1 VSSDYY
7 GSIAGEIA
15 DGGEDGDQE
24 PDDDY
29 YDRDDDYREPDP
41 EDGDIARA
49 YEEHY
54 EHLDAV
60 HGGGECDCRPSLA
73 ERLARRAR
81 DAANWLHGIRCQVT
95 AASWIPCTVR
105 LGTVEVTV
113 RLRADRGCGACQ
125 GRGWFYTMTPKPEFP
140 VPAGYNGAAL
150 CGCGSA
156 IGKLADSRR
165 YLRQTRNE
173 PPF

>member
-1 VSSDYY
+1 MT
-7 GSIAGEIA
+7 AA
-15 DGGEDGDQE
+15 EDWDEDDDQE
-24 PDDDY
+24 PDDDWY
-29 YDRDDDYREPDP
+29 DDDDLPEPDP

-49 YEEHY
+49 YEEHF

-81 DAANWLHGIRCQVT
+81 DIANWLHGIRCRLTVAT
-95 AASWIPCTVR
+95 RRPCTLR
-105 LGTVEVTV
+105 LGPAEITV
-113 RLRADRGCGACQ
+113 RLRADRGCDACS

-156 IGKLADSRR
+156 IGKLAETRR
-165 YLRQTRNE
+165 YLRRTDRE

>member
-1 VSSDYY
+1 MSSPYDLDD
-7 GSIAGEIA
+7 E
-15 DGGEDGDQE
+15 DQE
-24 PDDDY
+24 PDDDW
-29 YDRDDDYREPDP
+29 YDDPRDDYEPDP

-73 ERLARRAR
+73 ERLARRAQ
-81 DAANWLHGIRCQVT
+81 DAARWLRGIGYRLT
-95 AASWIPCTVR
+95 AATWEPRTLRIGPA
-105 LGTVEVTV
+105 EVTV

-125 GRGWFYTMTPKPEFP
+125 GRGWFYTMSGKPEFP

-156 IGKLADSRR
+156 IGKLAETRR
-165 YLRQTRNE
+165 KMRQYSDE